1 MTHVR
6 QKIISQQQE
15 SIPDTSLKVMLG
27 LGTSLS
33 DVVQGIITSSNVLNF
48 FQRGSQQ
55 INHVSVSFVINN
67 QLLNLLITDDIE
79 SS

>member
-1 MTHVR
+1 
-6 QKIISQQQE
+6 
-15 SIPDTSLKVMLG
+15 MLG
-27 LGTSLS
+27 LRTSLS

-55 INHVSVSFVINN
+55 IDHVSVSLVINN